1 MTQHLE
7 HGRSLR
13 ELAVENGNCLAE
25 AFGYS
30 LRRSYR
36 WLARYRLGGPASPT
50 IRSDW
55 RTMWS
60 CGTSACI

>member
-36 WLARYRLGGPASPT
+36 WLARYRLGV
-50 IRSDW
+50 R
-55 RTMWS
+55 
-60 CGTSACI
+60 